1 VDVLG
6 ISSNLRVVYCNK
18 PYYIYFSQISRKII
32 KNKGE
37 ESQAGINLGARTNG
51 PSLVEI
57 ELLRNK
63 N

>member
-1 VDVLG
+1 MDVLS

-18 PYYIYFSQISRKII
+18 PYYIYFSQITRKIM

-37 ESQAGINLGARTNG
+37 ESQAGIDLGARTNG

>member
-1 VDVLG
+1 M
-6 ISSNLRVVYCNK
+6 
-18 PYYIYFSQISRKII
+18 

-37 ESQAGINLGARTNG
+37 ESQAGIDLGARTSG